1 METESAREGTVV
13 LSPDLTEYAPV
24 GSICKTHNLY
34 EKFDCN
40 GKRLWDKEM
49 PTDLAAPAEN
59 SESSQYALVVRY
71 VKSYSF
77 SRNLRVESISVQS
90 DRIKNF
96 LDGVFRDYPKM
107 EMSLKRVEFDSP
119 FTPFIHRWDKLIQ
132 ARDEIPDPITKEH
145 VDLLHEI
152 IFKEIESDLSEKDDL
167 VKNGVITADML
178 SAIFEPGDYVFSV
191 LAGHPRVFLFKNS
204 KFNRFGHFEVEC
216 QYIDYDG
223 EKFGYCDHV
232 FEIPFF
238 VGTLP
243 ITALPVFPIV
253 YHKDADGI
261 RGRLIARGK
270 VWESYKGY
278 HFKQYEGLAYGGYFG
293 QLMEYQVT
301 GRVVVDTKSYKKFNR
316 TESVYLGHKM
326 YGEFDDNKHLIST
339 PSLRGY
345 ALKEK
350 KWLRFDVDSLSEIVW
365 DDRAFDSL
373 VLPHADRDMKRLILA
388 CVQSKSK
395 DSESDSFDDVIKGKG
410 RSIIMLLQGPPGV
423 GKTLTAES
431 IAEVMKVPLYVLSAG
446 DLGSDSSDVE
456 SNLSDIMGLVP
467 RWGAVLLIDEADV
480 FMEARDSSDL
490 KRNELVSIFLRLLEY
505 YEGILFLTTNR
516 AENIDPAFESR
527 IHVTIRYPDL
537 SEAVRRQIWTQFIST
552 TAIKVLPNDE
562 LDSASRIKL
571 NGRQIKNVIRTA
583 HLLAQY
589 ENSPLKFEHIQM
601 VLNVKDLERSQD

>member
-1 METESAREGTVV
+1 MSQAISIWSNDLNMETESAREVFA
-13 LSPDLTEYAPV
+13 S
-24 GSICKTHNLY
+24 Y

-40 GKRLWDKEM
+40 GKKLWDKEM
-49 PTDLAAPAEN
+49 PTDLAAPVEN

-77 SRNLRVESISVQS
+77 FRNLRVQSISVQS
-90 DRIKNF
+90 DRIKKF

-107 EMSLKRVEFDSP
+107 EMSLKRVEFNSP
-119 FTPFIHRWDKLIQ
+119 ITPFIHRWDKLIQ
-132 ARDEIPDPITKEH
+132 ARDEITDPITKQH

-152 IFKEIESDLSEKDDL
+152 IFKEIESDLSEKNDL

-178 SAIFEPGDYVFSV
+178 SAIFEPGDYIFSV
-191 LAGHPRVFLFKNS
+191 LGGHPRVFLFKSS
-204 KFNRFGHFEVEC
+204 KLNRFGHFEVEC

-223 EKFGYCDHV
+223 ESFGYCDHG

-243 ITALPVFPIV
+243 ITTLPVFP
-253 YHKDADGI
+253 
-261 RGRLIARGK
+261 L
-270 VWESYKGY
+270 
-278 HFKQYEGLAYGGYFG
+278 YEGLAYGRCFG

-301 GRVVVDTKSYKKFNR
+301 GRVVIDTKSYKKFKIN
-316 TESVYLGHKM
+316 ESVYVGHNI
-326 YGEFDDNKHLIST
+326 YGELDDNKHLIST

-373 VLPHADRDMKRLILA
+373 VLPHADLDMKRLFLA

-395 DSESDSFDDVIKGKG
+395 DSESNSFDDVIKGKG

-446 DLGSDSSDVE
+446 DVGSDSSDVE

-467 RWGAVLLIDEADV
+467 RWGAVRLIDEADV

-505 YEGILFLTTNR
+505 YECKLLTLLGIVPRTSIL
-516 AENIDPAFESR
+516 
-527 IHVTIRYPDL
+527 RYPDL

-552 TAIKVLPNDE
+552 TAIKVLSNDE
-562 LDSASRIKL
+562 LDSASRITL

-601 VLNVKDLERSQD
+601 VLNMKDLERSQD